1 MIGKP
6 EEVGL
11 SSARLARITEHWQ
24 RYIDA
29 GKLAG
34 TLTLI
39 ARRGKVAYCEALG
52 HLEIERRRPVTPD
65 SVWRIY
71 SMTKPITSVGLMMLY
86 EQGRFQLEDPVHRFI
101 PSWKN
106 LGVFVNGNHPVF
118 ATAPPARAMT
128 IRDLLS
134 HTSGLTYGFMER
146 SNVDAAYRKLA
157 VGDRTKAGYTLAD
170 MIATLAELPLEFSPG
185 TRWNYSV
192 ATDVLGHLIEVI
204 SGQRLDAY
212 LAEHIF
218 EPLGMRDTSFV
229 IRDDQVARFAANY
242 ERQADGTLKVI
253 DDPTRSLYRQA
264 SLLSGGGGLVST
276 ALDYHRFTSMMLNGG
291 ELDGMRLLGRKTVEL
306 MTANHLPGG
315 QDVAQLA
322 LPGSFA
328 ETPYAGV
335 GFGLGFSVMQSPA
348 RAHIPGSPGT
358 YAWGGAASTAFWIDP
373 AEELIVIF
381 MTQLMPS
388 SSYPLT
394 RELRVLSYA
403 SLID

>member
-1 MIGKP
+1 
-6 EEVGL
+6 
-11 SSARLARITEHWQ
+11 
-24 RYIDA
+24 
-29 GKLAG
+29 
-34 TLTLI
+34 
-39 ARRGKVAYCEALG
+39 
-52 HLEIERRRPVTPD
+52 
-65 SVWRIY
+65 
-71 SMTKPITSVGLMMLY
+71 
-86 EQGRFQLEDPVHRFI
+86 
-101 PSWKN
+101 
-106 LGVFVNGNHPVF
+106 
-118 ATAPPARAMT
+118 
-128 IRDLLS
+128 
-134 HTSGLTYGFMER
+134 
-146 SNVDAAYRKLA
+146 
-157 VGDRTKAGYTLAD
+157 
-170 MIATLAELPLEFSPG
+170 
-185 TRWNYSV
+185 
-192 ATDVLGHLIEVI
+192 
-204 SGQRLDAY
+204 
-212 LAEHIF
+212 
-218 EPLGMRDTSFV
+218 MRDTSFV

-328 ETPYAGV
+328 DTPYAGV

-348 RAHIPGSPGT
+348 RAHVPGSPGT